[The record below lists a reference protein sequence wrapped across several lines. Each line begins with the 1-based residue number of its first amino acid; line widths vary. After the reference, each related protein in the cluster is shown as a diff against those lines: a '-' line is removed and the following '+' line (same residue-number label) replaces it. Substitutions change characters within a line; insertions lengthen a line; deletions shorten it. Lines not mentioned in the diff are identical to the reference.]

1 MNRGSFLAR
10 RMNSSRLLL
19 ATVALTVLI
28 TAALAAALASF
39 ASQTLPQAVRG
50 QLARS
55 PALSVAITGT
65 MSAAQAGAATRLI
78 RTSLGPALAGVS
90 YRMDRAFWSDLLD
103 LPAPRGSKTTPQ
115 LEVAAL
121 GQVRAHA
128 VLTAGTWPGP
138 PAAGQPIGVA
148 LPVLAAQ
155 QLHAR
160 PGTVLRPQDRSRGV
174 TVPLR
179 VTGLFRL
186 SDPGAG
192 YWHIDLL
199 PRSGVSSQPPFVSYG
214 PAVASLAA
222 FGPGHLAVGSVSWIV
237 LPDPGSIRTG
247 DLARLAGNV
256 SQAAVAL
263 QTGNSLNGAQ
273 VTTRLPQLLT
283 GLASNLVVARS
294 LLAIAALQ
302 LALLAAAALALAA
315 RLLAGSREEESALL
329 SARGA
334 THWQLARPTLTETV
348 LVASLA
354 AAAGVLT
361 GTWLAA
367 QLVRIT
373 QSSSGIRI
381 TGIPVSAWW
390 AALLVLAFAAA
401 ILLWPA
407 LRPAA
412 PGAARARRGRQAR
425 LAGAARAGAD
435 LALLVV
441 ALLGVWQLRTYSAVA
456 HPAGG
461 GLGIDPVIA
470 VAPALALAAVTVL
483 VLRLLPAV
491 SRLTERAAARGR
503 RLAVALAGWQISRH
517 PIRQSGPF
525 LLVILATAALTLALA
540 QYQTSRRSA
549 ADQAAFAAGADL
561 RASVATPL
569 PLSAVGQ
576 VAEAPGVRA
585 AMPVATGGT
594 GSGAELLAIDARAA
608 AATVLL
614 RGDLSA
620 EPAPQLWRRLAAPG
634 PAPGLAIPGRPARL
648 EITASLT
655 PGSAAARPGPAS
667 VTVTVQDADGVA
679 YLVPAGTLPADGRVH
694 TLAAGLSAARQ
705 AAYPLRLLGLSVSY
719 ELPPYHRFPRQTG
732 PPSRLVIG
740 GFTAVPARRGSFIAG
755 RALGSWA
762 AAASSATLNGAAVPA
777 TPELAVNNGSP
788 PTLTGWGSKGSSQ
801 RLSFSPG
808 YTPSVAVL
816 RAAKIPDAGFTG
828 TLTIT
833 ARAPTAAIPGI
844 ATDAFLHAAHARVG
858 TVLTASAS
866 GTGIQVRIVAATRAF
881 PAVTAG
887 GGALIVDQARLQQIL
902 ASRQATPLPV
912 TEWWLATGRSSPPPV
927 LRGATVTSRGALAA
941 ALLGNSLAAPPRQA
955 ALAVGLAAALLAVIG
970 FSISV
975 AASVRG
981 RRAESAVL
989 SALGVARSAQ
999 AGQLCLEQLM
1009 LSVPAA
1015 AAGTLLG
1022 AGLAWLVV
1030 PSVTLTAS
1038 AGRPQPPVLV
1048 QIPVGW
1054 AALLAAAVAAL
1065 PVLAAA
1071 ASILRRPD
1079 PAVELRAAEAS

>member
-50 QLARS
+50 QLVRS

-65 MSAAQAGAATRLI
+65 MNAPQADAATRLI
-78 RTSLGPALAGVS
+78 RTSLGPALSGVR

-103 LPAPRGSKTTPQ
+103 LAAPRGSKTTPQ

-121 GQVRAHA
+121 GQVRDHA
-128 VLTAGTWPGP
+128 VLTAGSWPGP
-138 PAAGQPIGVA
+138 PSAGQPIGVA
-148 LPVLAAQ
+148 LPVPAAQ

-160 PGTVLRPQDRSRGV
+160 PGTILRPQDRTQGV

-186 SDPGAG
+186 SDPGAR

-222 FGPGHLAVGSVSWIV
+222 FGPGRLAVGSVSWVV
-237 LPDPGSIRTG
+237 LPDPGGIRTG

-256 SQAAVAL
+256 SQAAAAL

-273 VTTRLPQLLT
+273 VTTGLPQLLN

-315 RLLAGSREEESALL
+315 RLLAGSREEEAALL

-334 THWQLARPTLTETV
+334 TRWQLARPTLTETV

-367 QLVRIT
+367 RLVRIT
-373 QSSSGIRI
+373 QSRSGIRI
-381 TGIPVSAWW
+381 IGIPASAWW
-390 AALLVLAFAAA
+390 AALAVLAFAAA

-412 PGAARARRGRQAR
+412 PGAARIRRGRQAA

-461 GLGIDPVIA
+461 GLGLDPVIA

-491 SRLTERAAARGR
+491 TRLTERAAARGR

-540 QYQTSRRSA
+540 QYQTSRRSV

-569 PLSAVGQ
+569 PLSAAGQ
-576 VAEAPGVRA
+576 VAQAPGVRA

-594 GSGAELLAIDARAA
+594 GSGGELLAVDARAA

-614 RGDLSA
+614 RGDLAA
-620 EPAPQLWRRLAAPG
+620 EPAPQLWRRLSAAG
-634 PAPGLAIPGRPARL
+634 RAPGLAIPGRPVRL

-667 VTVTVQDADGVA
+667 VTATVQDADGVG

-694 TLAAGLSAARQ
+694 TLAAGLSATRQ
-705 AAYPLRLLGLSVSY
+705 AAYPLRLLGLSFSY
-719 ELPPYHRFPRQTG
+719 ELPPYHRFLRQTG

-740 GFTAVPARRGSFIAG
+740 GFTAVPAGRGSFTAG

-777 TPELAVNNGSP
+777 TPELAVTNGSP
-788 PTLTGWGSKGSSQ
+788 PALTGWGGTGSSQ

-816 RAAKIPDAGFTG
+816 RASKIPDVGFTG

-833 ARAPTAAIPGI
+833 ARAPAAAIPGI
-844 ATDAFLHAAHARVG
+844 ATDAFLRAAHARVG

-866 GTGIQVRIVAATRAF
+866 GVGVQVRIVAAIRAF

-887 GGALIVDQARLQQIL
+887 GGALIIDQARLQQIL

-912 TEWWLATGRSSPPPV
+912 TEWWLATRHGSPPPV
-927 LRGATVTSRGALAA
+927 LRGARVTSRPALAA

-1054 AALLAAAVAAL
+1054 AALLAAVVAAL

>member
-1 MNRGSFLAR
+1 MIRGSFLAR

-19 ATVALTVLI
+19 ATVMLTVLI
-28 TAALAAALASF
+28 TTALVAALASF
-39 ASQTLPQAVRG
+39 ATQTLPQAVRA

-65 MSAAQAGAATRLI
+65 MGAPQASAATRII
-78 RTSLGPALAGVS
+78 RASLGPALPGVG
-90 YRMDRAFWSDLLD
+90 YRLDRAFWSDLLT
-103 LPAPRGSKTTPQ
+103 LPAPRGSKTIPLIQ
-115 LEVAAL
+115 VAAP
-121 GQVRAHA
+121 GQVRTHA
-128 VLTAGTWPGP
+128 VLTTGTWPGP
-138 PAAGQPIGVA
+138 PSAGQPIGVA
-148 LPVLAAQ
+148 LPVLAAE

-160 PGTVLRPQDRSRGV
+160 PGTILQPRDRTSGAR
-174 TVPLR
+174 VPLR

-192 YWHIDLL
+192 YWRIDLL
-199 PRSGVSSQPPFVSYG
+199 ARSGVSSQPPFISYG
-214 PAVASLAA
+214 PAVASPAA
-222 FGPGHLAVGSVSWIV
+222 FGPGRLTVGSVSWIA
-237 LPDPGSIRTG
+237 LLDPDGIRPD
-247 DLARLAGNV
+247 DLDSLAGNV
-256 SQAAVAL
+256 SQAAAQL

-273 VTTRLPQLLT
+273 VTTGVPQLLT
-283 GLASNLVVARS
+283 GLASNLAVARS
-294 LLAIAALQ
+294 LLAIGALQ

-334 THWQLARPTLTETV
+334 TRWQLTGPPLAETV
-348 LVASLA
+348 LVASVA
-354 AAAGVLT
+354 AAAGVLI
-361 GTWLAA
+361 GTRLAA
-367 QLVRIT
+367 LLVRVT
-373 QSSSGIRI
+373 ESRSGIRLS
-381 TGIPVSAWW
+381 GIPVSAWW
-390 AALLVLAFAAA
+390 AALAVLVFAAA
-401 ILLWPA
+401 IMLWPA
-407 LRPAA
+407 VRPVA
-412 PGAARARRGRQAR
+412 PGAARVRRGRQAA

-435 LALLVV
+435 LALLAV
-441 ALLGVWQLRTYSAVA
+441 AVLAVWQLQTYSAVA
-456 HPAGG
+456 HPVAG

-491 SRLTERAAARGR
+491 ARLTERAAARGR
-503 RLAVALAGWQISRH
+503 RLAVALAGWQISRR

-561 RASVATPL
+561 RATLATPL
-569 PLSAVGQ
+569 PLPAAGVIARS
-576 VAEAPGVRA
+576 PGVRS
-585 AMPVATGGT
+585 AMPVATGT
-594 GSGAELLAIDARAA
+594 AGAGGELLAIDARSA

-620 EPAPQLWRRLAAPG
+620 EPAPQLWRRLTGVG
-634 PAPGLAIPGRPARL
+634 PASGVAIPGRPARL

-655 PGSAAARPGPAS
+655 PGSGAARPGPAA
-667 VTVTVQDADGVA
+667 VTVTVQDTDGVA
-679 YLVPAGTLPADGRVH
+679 YLLSAGTLPADGRVH
-694 TLAAGLSAARQ
+694 TLAAGLSATRQ
-705 AAYPLRLLGLSVSY
+705 AAYPLRLLGLSATY
-719 ELPPYHRFPRQTG
+719 ELPPYHRFPQQTG
-732 PPSRLVIG
+732 PPSQLVIG
-740 GFTAVPARRGSFIAG
+740 GLTAAPAAHGPVTEG
-755 RALGSWA
+755 RALASWA
-762 AAASSATLNGAAVPA
+762 AAASSATLNGAAVPSTA
-777 TPELAVNNGSP
+777 ALAVTNGSP
-788 PTLTGWGSKGSSQ
+788 PVLTSWRSAGSSQ

-808 YTPSVAVL
+808 YTPSTAVL

-828 TLTIT
+828 TLTVT
-833 ARAPTAAIPGI
+833 ARAPGAAIPGI

-858 TVLTASAS
+858 TVLAASAS
-866 GTGIQVRIVAATRAF
+866 GIGVPVRVVAAIRSF
-881 PAVTAG
+881 PAVTGG

-902 ASRQATPLPV
+902 ASRQAAPLPV
-912 TEWWLATGRSSPPPV
+912 TEWWLATGRSSPPPA
-927 LRGATVTSRGALAA
+927 LRGATVTSRAALAA

-1015 AAGTLLG
+1015 AAGTLVG

-1030 PSVTLTAS
+1030 PAVTLTAS
-1038 AGRPQPPVLV
+1038 AARPQPPVLV
-1048 QIPVGW
+1048 EIPVGW

-1079 PAVELRAAEAS
+1079 PAAELRAAEAS